1 MLLWQKSK
9 RKKRRSSRVAFRPG
23 APHKAGAFVLA
34 FAAIGGVFMLF
45 STKAAIPYVPDTQHR
60 ATCVENSPSKTVV
73 RPGEQFTA
81 RIRIRNTGTSTYHPD
96 FAVYLEE
103 LREGGRIWNASGTN
117 LSQPVGP
124 NGIATFNLSMRAP
137 STPGTYS
144 FNWGIAIAM
153 KGFMRNPCTGKTIRV
168 MNPPSVTLQANN
180 QNKNISIT
188 RGGNLTLQ
196 WSASNSPSNCTASG
210 SWSGGKPASGSENR
224 AGDARSAGT
233 RTYRL
238 TCSNAVGSSSATRT
252 VTVNNPPAP
261 APQPRPSP
269 PPAGP
274 APARPSQPR
283 ANPSPAPS
291 SPRTPPRTS
300 PADNDSPE
308 PVSVPEPQP
317 PITLSAL
324 AVGDSTVRLT
334 WGKADNDSSTH
345 GFEVQRSTD
354 NKDWQTLQE
363 YTTDEVYI
371 DSDVQFETKYYYR
384 VRSIGWEDKKS
395 KFANVE
401 VTTNPFTSNTSG
413 SDLTLE
419 SEDRQITV
427 VIPDAAIT
435 EDAFCSLRNDH
446 SKPAPEIKNHEV
458 ALGPYEVLCKTRD
471 SAIITDFKAPLDV
484 SVQTE
489 AEPYIALKLY
499 GYDDSW
505 TEIADITTAAGSPQ
519 AVTTPHFA
527 VLGEKKSSPLI
538 LKIAIGL
545 GIAAGTIAGGVI
557 LLGLLGRYK
566 QQRAIK
572 SKLADYRSKERGY

>member
-1 MLLWQKSK
+1 M
-9 RKKRRSSRVAFRPG
+9 
-23 APHKAGAFVLA
+23 
-34 FAAIGGVFMLF
+34 
-45 STKAAIPYVPDTQHR
+45 
-60 ATCVENSPSKTVV
+60 
-73 RPGEQFTA
+73 
-81 RIRIRNTGTSTYHPD
+81 
-96 FAVYLEE
+96 
-103 LREGGRIWNASGTN
+103 
-117 LSQPVGP
+117 
-124 NGIATFNLSMRAP
+124 
-137 STPGTYS
+137 
-144 FNWGIAIAM
+144 
-153 KGFMRNPCTGKTIRV
+153 
-168 MNPPSVTLQANN
+168 
-180 QNKNISIT
+180 
-188 RGGNLTLQ
+188 
-196 WSASNSPSNCTASG
+196 
-210 SWSGGKPASGSENR
+210 
-224 AGDARSAGT
+224 
-233 RTYRL
+233 
-238 TCSNAVGSSSATRT
+238 
-252 VTVNNPPAP
+252 
-261 APQPRPSP
+261 
-269 PPAGP
+269 
-274 APARPSQPR
+274 
-283 ANPSPAPS
+283 
-291 SPRTPPRTS
+291 
-300 PADNDSPE
+300 
-308 PVSVPEPQP
+308 
-317 PITLSAL
+317 
-324 AVGDSTVRLT
+324 
-334 WGKADNDSSTH
+334 
-345 GFEVQRSTD
+345 QRSTD